1 MPLNILERSESKSPI
16 LNHLTRQRAPNPVK
30 RTPSRKLLR
39 SSFDESDY
47 DYSGGKKDVTM
58 NKKPGPPVLKK
69 PVVAKK
75 PEVAKKPLI
84 LPSNSSG
91 NASTAAA
98 FRENLN
104 RKLSIPQ
111 PLKQPQE
118 NGGFQRNG
126 PTSTQY
132 KNLNSNVNSFAK
144 DIENALNKKNSLTDN
159 PKSDRTI
166 SLTEVSTLKTEDKS
180 TKMMMND
187 TLEMMTD
194 EGFDTTTE
202 DQINFNG
209 DIDLSPDEDDEEL
222 FANFNIP
229 PPPPPA
235 VDFSDSEWDDSFKE
249 KVSLRSKTQ
258 NLLFFICT
266 IFPYS

>member
-1 MPLNILERSESKSPI
+1 MPLNNLKRSESKSPI
-16 LNHLTRQRAPNPVK
+16 LNHLTRERAPNPVK

-39 SSFDESDY
+39 SSFNENDY
-47 DYSGGKKDVTM
+47 DLCGSRNKDVIM
-58 NKKPGPPVLKK
+58 SKKPGPPVLKK
-69 PVVAKK
+69 PAVAKK
-75 PEVAKKPLI
+75 PEVAKKPLV

-91 NASTAAA
+91 NVSTAAA

-104 RKLSIPQ
+104 KKLSIPQ
-111 PLKQPQE
+111 IIKQPQE
-118 NGGFQRNG
+118 NGGLQRNG

-132 KNLNSNVNSFAK
+132 KSPSSNVNAIAR
-144 DIENALNKKNSLTDN
+144 DIESALNKKNSLTDN

-166 SLTEVSTLKTEDKS
+166 SLTEVSTLKTEEKS
-180 TKMMMND
+180 TKLVMND

-209 DIDLSPDEDDEEL
+209 DIDLSPDEDDDEL

-249 KVSLRSKTQ
+249 KVNLKSTAQ
-258 NLLFFICT
+258 NLYLFNSQEF
-266 IFPYS
+266 FF